1 MFECLFFTCVLM
13 SSQMQLQLSEAYVA
27 VGVNEFVG
35 YLDFNVQAKDSFILQ
50 GIQDIHGKILVSDIW
65 VKETEFIVHSH
76 PLSPRGFWWWFC
88 FPSEQDFRAK
98 EFFGGK
104 PMYLYCGEDVLIKY

>member
-1 MFECLFFTCVLM
+1 M
-13 SSQMQLQLSEAYVA
+13 SSQMQLQLSEQYDA

-50 GIQDIHGKILVSDIW
+50 GIQDIYGKILASDIW

-76 PLSPRGFWWWFC
+76 PRLKGHLSKWFC

-104 PMYLYCGEDVLIKY
+104 PMYLYCGDVLIKF